1 MKINEIEEG
10 SSVSVWVKKENTS
23 AELPSIVAKVFDE
36 YILAECFM
44 HDDSLVT
51 FDAPGLSIE
60 MMVVKPGEVPYNFK
74 NVKVTLV
81 EYEGKRY
88 HCMSTGTV
96 GVRLNRRNAFRV
108 FIGEN
113 GSASI
118 PGHKSVTVLVKDL
131 SSTGIGF
138 LVSGAGEDPFEIGGT
153 VNVVFTDSSNGTT
166 IDVSSRVVRVME
178 TDNQTLYGCMFTK
191 HYPQV
196 EKYTA
201 SKQVRKGVNK
211 KQPPK
216 R

>member
-1 MKINEIEEG
+1 MKVSEIEEG
-10 SSVSVWVKKENTS
+10 SSVSVWVKKDNTS
-23 AELPSIVAKVFDE
+23 AELPSVVTKVFEDC
-36 YILAECFM
+36 ILAECFM

-113 GSASI
+113 GVASI
-118 PGHKSVTVLVKDL
+118 PGKKSTSVLVKDL

-138 LVSGAGEDPFEIGGT
+138 LVSGTDDPFEIGGN
-153 VNVVFTDSSNGTT
+153 VNVVFTDSTTGTT
-166 IDVSSRVVRVME
+166 IDVTSRVVRVME
-178 TDNQTLYGCMFTK
+178 GEKETLYGCMFTK
-191 HYPQV
+191 HYPSV
-196 EKYTA
+196 ERYTA

-211 KQPPK
+211 KQPLRK
-216 R
+216 